1 MQQQN
6 TLLKQRQ
13 KDPPPSYAQPLTVQG
28 LRDIPALSARADAQL
43 QKLGLSDSSSGSDES
58 ADDGDA
64 NNHNREQAK

>member
-1 MQQQN
+1 
-6 TLLKQRQ
+6 
-13 KDPPPSYAQPLTVQG
+13 VQG